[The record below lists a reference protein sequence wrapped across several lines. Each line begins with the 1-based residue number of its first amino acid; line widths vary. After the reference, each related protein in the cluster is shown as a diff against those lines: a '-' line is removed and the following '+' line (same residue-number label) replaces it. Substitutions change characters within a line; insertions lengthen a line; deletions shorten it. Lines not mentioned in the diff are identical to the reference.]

1 MLEPTD
7 YDMIAARYAA
17 KIDERPLNALY
28 ERPTT
33 LGLLPAVSGKDVL
46 DAGCGHG
53 WYADWLLRHG
63 ARVTAVD
70 RSARMVA
77 LANERL
83 SGRARVIQAD
93 LTDLRHIL
101 EGETFDVV
109 LSSLVLH
116 YVGDLLA
123 AFSEWARVLRP
134 SCALVFSTHHPIHQ
148 ATILDPGY
156 LHAEV
161 IQEEWGWLGE
171 KMRYYRRPL
180 RDLTEPLAN
189 AGFVIERICEPT
201 PSEALKIS
209 DPEEFDQLCRVPAFI
224 FVRARKV
231 GRRVLDN

>member
-1 MLEPTD
+1 
-7 YDMIAARYAA
+7 
-17 KIDERPLNALY
+17 
-28 ERPTT
+28 
-33 LGLLPAVSGKDVL
+33 
-46 DAGCGHG
+46 
-53 WYADWLLRHG
+53 
-63 ARVTAVD
+63 
-70 RSARMVA
+70 
-77 LANERL
+77 
-83 SGRARVIQAD
+83 VIQAD
-93 LTDLRHIL
+93 ITDLRHTV
-101 EGETFDVV
+101 EDETSDVV

-123 AFSEWARVLRP
+123 VFSEWARVLRP
-134 SCALVFSTHHPIHQ
+134 SCLLVFSTHHPIHQ

-156 LHAEV
+156 LHAEI

-189 AGFVIERICEPT
+189 AGFVIERICEPS

-231 GRRVLDN
+231 GQ